1 MNCRIYSEAETELG
15 DTAAY
20 QAEHANLAIAEALP
34 TAIMVY
40 ACITSVVCV
49 SQSPTRFNR
58 LIQVA
63 T

>member
-1 MNCRIYSEAETELG
+1 MNCRIHFKSETELG
-15 DTAAY
+15 DMAAY
-20 QAEHANLAIAEALP
+20 HAEHANLAIAEALP

-40 ACITSVVCV
+40 ASITSVVCV

-58 LIQVA
+58 LMRVA